1 MAGVRRCPVLEDGLL
16 DKVQVWIKMNPGRA
30 LGTLFGLCTG
40 LSLIFLGI
48 WKTLVV
54 GIATWLGHSIGKWTD
69 DEGKG
74 IREFLEERLPGRP
87 YFH

>member
-1 MAGVRRCPVLEDGLL
+1 MENRLL
-16 DKVQVWIKMNPGRA
+16 DRVLVWARENPGRA
-30 LGTLFGLCTG
+30 LGTLVGFLIG
-40 LSLIFLGI
+40 LSLIWLGF

-54 GIATWLGHSIGKWTD
+54 GIATWLGYSIGRSAD

-74 IREFLEERLPGRP
+74 LREFLEDRIPGRP

>member
-1 MAGVRRCPVLEDGLL
+1 MHRGLGKEL
-16 DKVQVWIKMNPGRA
+16 YERTLTWIKDNPGKA
-30 LGTLFGLCTG
+30 CGTILGFAVG
-40 LSLIFLGI
+40 LSLIFLGF

-54 GIATWLGHSIGKWTD
+54 TLATLLGYSIGRWTD

-74 IREFLEERLPGRP
+74 LREFLEERIPGRP

>member
-1 MAGVRRCPVLEDGLL
+1 MEDEKLL
-16 DKVQVWIKMNPGRA
+16 DRVLAWARENPGRA
-30 LGTLFGLCTG
+30 LGTLIGFLIG
-40 LSLIFLGI
+40 LSLISLGF

-54 GIATWLGHSIGKWTD
+54 GIATWIGYSIGRSSD

-74 IREFLEERLPGRP
+74 LREFLEDRVPGRP